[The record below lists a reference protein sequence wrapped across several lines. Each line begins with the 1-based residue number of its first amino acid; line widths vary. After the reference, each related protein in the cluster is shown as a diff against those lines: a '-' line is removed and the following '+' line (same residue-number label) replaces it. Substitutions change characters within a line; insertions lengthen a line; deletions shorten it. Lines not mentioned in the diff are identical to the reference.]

1 MTPGEERAALLAQ
14 LQRIAERLPNGLLR
28 RLVGDARFFHEWNLR
43 KRRARASGRLAQ
55 YKAWEAKPEERYWK
69 SVGRR

>member
-14 LQRIAERLPNGLLR
+14 LHRIAERLPNGLLR
-28 RLVGDARFFHEWNLR
+28 RLVGDARFFHEWNLC

-55 YKAWEAKPEERYWK
+55 YRAWEVKAEERYWK
-69 SVGRR
+69 SVRR